1 MRLIVASGATLAL
14 VVSFG
19 LGVVVGKFVLSPDQP
34 LASAPTNAI
43 MGPVG
48 LDNPLADPDAVLSS
62 DPSIIASAP
71 PVVPAPPTTGA
82 NEVVIPTPGP
92 MVNDVGPRIEADA
105 AMAAGS
111 PVAQCDVK
119 VSQATAIRSWKAA
132 DRVTIMA
139 TGNDCASG
147 SIRVTL
153 ETNEGRALY
162 TLQAP
167 ARDFGIPA
175 TASPDQI
182 RDRLTTLLPTN
193 AVKSSAYPAWMEGS
207 ESPTR
212 SEFTRETYEAI
223 RQADTPVVCLKLPT
237 SAQRCVAQ
245 DPKSGQLRIFAR
257 G

>member
-1 MRLIVASGATLAL
+1 MRLMVASGAALAL
-14 VVSFG
+14 VLSFG
-19 LGVVVGKFVLSPDQP
+19 LGVVVGKFVLSPGEP

-48 LDNPLADPDAVLSS
+48 LDNPLGDPYSVLST
-62 DPSIIASAP
+62 DPSLTA
-71 PVVPAPPTTGA
+71 PAPPAVPVPPATGP

-92 MVNDVGPRIEADA
+92 LVNGVGPGGESDT
-105 AMAAGS
+105 AMAATS
-111 PVAQCDVK
+111 AMSLCDVK
-119 VSQATAIRSWKAA
+119 VSQAIAIRSWKVV
-132 DRVTIMA
+132 DRVIIMA

-167 ARDFGIPA
+167 ARDFGIPP
-175 TASPDQI
+175 TASPEQI
-182 RDRLTTLLPTN
+182 RDRLTMLLPAN
-193 AVKSSAYPAWMEGS
+193 AVKSSAYPAWVDGS

-223 RQADTPVVCLKLPT
+223 RQADAPVVCLKLPT

>member
-1 MRLIVASGATLAL
+1 MVAG
-14 VVSFG
+14 
-19 LGVVVGKFVLSPDQP
+19 
-34 LASAPTNAI
+34 N
-43 MGPVG
+43 PV
-48 LDNPLADPDAVLSS
+48 P
-62 DPSIIASAP
+62 
-71 PVVPAPPTTGA
+71 
-82 NEVVIPTPGP
+82 
-92 MVNDVGPRIEADA
+92 
-105 AMAAGS
+105 
-111 PVAQCDVK
+111 QCDVK

-182 RDRLTTLLPTN
+182 RDRLTTLLPAQ
-193 AVKSSAYPAWMEGS
+193 AVKSSAYPAWAEGS

-223 RQADTPVVCLKLPT
+223 RQADAPVVCLKLPT

-245 DPKSGQLRIFAR
+245 DPKSGQLRVFAR

>member
-1 MRLIVASGATLAL
+1 VRLIVASGVTLAV

-19 LGVVVGKFVLSPDQP
+19 LGVVVGKFVLSQDQP

-48 LDNPLADPDAVLSS
+48 LDNPLADPEAVLST
-62 DPSIIASAP
+62 DPSVTAPAP
-71 PVVPAPPTTGA
+71 PVVPILPTTGR

-92 MVNDVGPRIEADA
+92 LVNGEGPRAESDA

-111 PVAQCDVK
+111 PFPQCDIK
-119 VSQATAIRSWKAA
+119 VTQATAIRSWMAP

-147 SIRVTL
+147 SVRVTL
-153 ETNEGRALY
+153 ETIEGRALY

-182 RDRLTTLLPTN
+182 RDRLTTLLPAN
-193 AVKSSAYPAWMEGS
+193 AVKSSAYPAWAEGS

-223 RQADTPVVCLKLPT
+223 RQADAPVICLKLPT

-245 DPKSGQLRIFAR
+245 DPKSGQFRVFAR

>member
-1 MRLIVASGATLAL
+1 MRLIVASGAALAL

-19 LGVVVGKFVLSPDQP
+19 LGVVVGKFVLSPNQP

-48 LDNPLADPDAVLSS
+48 LDNPLADPDAVLST
-62 DPSIIASAP
+62 DPSVTAPAP
-71 PVVPAPPTTGA
+71 PAVPAPPISGP

-92 MVNDVGPRIEADA
+92 LVNGIGPRAESDA
-105 AMAAGS
+105 AMAAAS
-111 PVAQCDVK
+111 SVQQCDIK
-119 VSQATAIRSWKAA
+119 VGQSIAIRNWKAA

-182 RDRLTTLLPTN
+182 RDRLTTLLPAG
-193 AVKSSAYPAWMEGS
+193 AVKSSDYPAWPEGS
-207 ESPTR
+207 ESPSR

-245 DPKSGQLRIFAR
+245 DPKSGQFRVFAR

>member
-1 MRLIVASGATLAL
+1 
-14 VVSFG
+14 
-19 LGVVVGKFVLSPDQP
+19 
-34 LASAPTNAI
+34 
-43 MGPVG
+43 
-48 LDNPLADPDAVLSS
+48 
-62 DPSIIASAP
+62 
-71 PVVPAPPTTGA
+71 
-82 NEVVIPTPGP
+82 
-92 MVNDVGPRIEADA
+92 
-105 AMAAGS
+105 MAAATPPS
-111 PVAQCDVK
+111 QCDIK
-119 VSQATAIRSWKAA
+119 VSQSIAIRTWKAA

-139 TGNDCASG
+139 TGSDCASG
-147 SIRVTL
+147 SVRVTL

-175 TASPDQI
+175 TANADQI

-193 AVKSSAYPAWMEGS
+193 AVKSSAYPAWPEGA

-223 RQADTPVVCLKLPT
+223 RQVDAPVVCLKLPT

-245 DPKSGQLRIFAR
+245 DPKSGQLRVFAR

>member
-1 MRLIVASGATLAL
+1 VRLIVASGAALAL
-14 VVSFG
+14 VVTFG
-19 LGVVVGKFVLSPDQP
+19 LGVVVGKFVLSPNQP

-48 LDNPLADPDAVLSS
+48 LDNPLADPDAVLST
-62 DPSIIASAP
+62 DPSVTAPAP
-71 PVVPAPPTTGA
+71 PAVPEPPTTGP

-92 MVNDVGPRIEADA
+92 LVNGIGPRAESDA
-105 AMAAGS
+105 AMAAGN
-111 PVAQCDVK
+111 VVQQCDIK
-119 VSQATAIRSWKAA
+119 VSQPIAIRTWKAP

-139 TGNDCASG
+139 LGNECASG
-147 SIRVTL
+147 NIRVTL

-175 TASPDQI
+175 TATADQI
-182 RDRLTTLLPTN
+182 RDRLTTLLPAN
-193 AVKSSAYPAWMEGS
+193 AVKSDTYPAWPEGV

-223 RQADTPVVCLKLPT
+223 RQADAPVVCLKLPT

-245 DPKSGQLRIFAR
+245 DPKSGQLRVFAR